1 MQVIRMKS
9 IIVAL
14 NIFALGE
21 YGTIMPAAQIRKEE
35 EVFRI
40 Q

>member
-1 MQVIRMKS
+1 MKS
-9 IIVAL
+9 TIVAL

-21 YGTIMPAAQIRKEE
+21 YGTIMPTAQIRKEV